1 MAPIPKPKTKTP
13 LEVALDYAAQG
24 WPVFPCRHVDEEVI
38 DTNTGEIEVRAKAK
52 APLTHNGFKSA
63 TADRQAVTAFWSRFP
78 NAMIG
83 IPTGEPIGAFV
94 VDIDVKAEVN
104 GFEWLREMEAKHG
117 RLPDTLTANTASGG
131 QHIYF
136 RYVEGVRN
144 RGALGPGVDLRG
156 QGGYVVAPGSVMKD
170 GRRYT
175 WTNDEEIAEA
185 PAWLLDLVVRKPSD
199 NATPTTYTPY
209 TGSNSAYVD
218 AAVEEELSELAATP
232 QGHRNNALNDAA
244 FALGQFVGAGALS
257 RADAE
262 ASLHAIYSQW
272 SNIRLSQSTAKRG
285 LDAGQQQPRGIPD
298 AYQFD
303 DGLEPYMPHKL
314 LAKLG
319 TKADVQPDAEDTHA
333 SESYAES
340 VSRGSDKPA
349 ILAANDNRKE
359 PTLPPMHPAPF
370 TPEAAGGLLGNVA
383 RWVTETAIIPVPEL
397 SLSAAIALLAG
408 LFGKKALTPTEAGVN
423 VYLTT
428 LMATAGGKGH
438 PPKAIR
444 RLAGQLGEAGAAAVV
459 NGDHTSYAAIERTL
473 RRSPS
478 TAIVM
483 DEFGLT
489 LQDVNA
495 KHRNSVAASIRKF
508 LLAVYDQANSQFD
521 GRIYASAEAK
531 KESEPIDGPALTVLG
546 MTTMTTLYEGLTDA
560 SVSDGFLN
568 RFLFVSAA
576 DADRTIRP
584 PKLKRESGIP
594 TDLVKDLEEAI
605 TKFPVPKT
613 QGFGKTD
620 RKWVVPMDGGDTGK
634 AYALW
639 AQIFLWQHDKYW
651 TGDVRDI
658 IARAAE
664 NTIRLATLRAIS
676 ANPKFPEVTYDDVA
690 WAWGVVYRSI
700 EIIKEGVSK
709 HMSSSPAEALR
720 KAILDAL
727 EGAGEAGLAYS
738 KLMSRKGVKG
748 SDTRQLEE
756 AIKWLLQSGQMT
768 VDLNGKPKPGPGCK
782 FYLGTSVE

>member
-1 MAPIPKPKTKTP
+1 MAPLPKPKTKTP
-13 LEVALDYAAQG
+13 LDVALDYAAQD
-24 WPVFPCRHVDEEVI
+24 WPVFPCRHADDEVI

-94 VDIDVKAEVN
+94 VDIDVKADIN
-104 GFEWLREMEAKHG
+104 GFDWLREMEAKHG

-131 QHIYF
+131 QHLYF

-175 WTNDEEIAEA
+175 WTNDEEIADA
-185 PAWLLDLVVRKPSD
+185 PAWLLDLVVRKPTTD
-199 NATPTTYTPY
+199 APTTYTPY
-209 TGSNSAYVD
+209 TGGNSAYVD
-218 AAVEEELSELAATP
+218 AAVEAELSDLAATP

-244 FALGQFVGAGALS
+244 FKLGTFVGAGALS

-262 ASLHAIYSQW
+262 ASLRAIYSQW
-272 SNIRLSQSTAKRG
+272 SNIRLSESTAKRG
-285 LDAGQQQPRGIPD
+285 LEAGMESPREIPD
-298 AYQFD
+298 SYEFDD
-303 DGLEPYMPHKL
+303 DGLEPYMPHKF
-314 LAKLG
+314 LAKHGSAAKQVDTTLP
-319 TKADVQPDAEDTHA
+319 DVQHTANAPT
-333 SESYAES
+333 
-340 VSRGSDKPA
+340 P
-349 ILAANDNRKE
+349 ANDNHKE
-359 PTLPPMHPAPF
+359 PAPPPMHPDPF
-370 TPEAAGGLLGNVA
+370 TPSAAGGLLGDIA

-397 SLSAAIALLAG
+397 SLSSAIALLAG

-423 VYLTT
+423 IYLTT

-444 RLAGQLGEAGAAAVV
+444 RLAGQLGAAGEAAVV

-508 LLAVYDQANSQFD
+508 LLAVYDQANSMFD

-546 MTTMTTLYEGLTDA
+546 MTTITTLYEGLTEA

-568 RFLFVSAA
+568 RFLFVSAV
-576 DADRTIRP
+576 DEERVVRP

-594 TDLVKDLEEAI
+594 TDLVKDLEQAI
-605 TKFPVPKT
+605 TKFPKGASAT
-613 QGFGKTD
+613 GRED
-620 RKWVVPMDGGDTGK
+620 RKWIVPMEGGDHGE

-639 AQIFLWQHDKYW
+639 AEIFLWQYNKYW
-651 TGDVRDI
+651 AGDERDI
-658 IARAAE
+658 IARASE

-676 ANPKFPEVTYDDVA
+676 LNPQHPEVTRDDIY
-690 WAWGVVYRSI
+690 WAWGVVYRSVQ
-700 EIIKEGVSK
+700 IIKEGVKK
-709 HMSSSPAEALR
+709 HLSSSPAEALR
-720 KAILDAL
+720 KAILEAL
-727 EGAGEAGLAYS
+727 QGAGEAGLAYS
-738 KLMSRKGVKG
+738 RLMAKKGVSG
-748 SDTRQLEE
+748 ADTRQYEE

-768 VDLNGKPKPGPGCK
+768 FSGKPKPGPGCK
-782 FYLGTSVE
+782 FFVGTGLE